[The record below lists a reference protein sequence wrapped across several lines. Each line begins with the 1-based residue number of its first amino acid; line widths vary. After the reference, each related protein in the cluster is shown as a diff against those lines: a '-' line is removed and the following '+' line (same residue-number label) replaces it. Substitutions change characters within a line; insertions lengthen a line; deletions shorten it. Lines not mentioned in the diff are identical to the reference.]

1 MTGLVCQENVAK
13 VKFTEGKKAIKTNT
27 IRVNI
32 TVMWSNTTVLLFVP
46 MIIFF
51 F

>member
-13 VKFTEGKKAIKTNT
+13 VKFTERKKAIKTNN

-32 TVMWSNTTVLLFVP
+32 TVMWSNTIFLLFVS
-46 MIIFF
+46 ILTIY
-51 F
+51 

>member
-13 VKFTEGKKAIKTNT
+13 VKFTEGKKAINT

-32 TVMWSNTTVLLFVP
+32 TVMWSNTIFLLFVS
-46 MIIFF
+46 ILTIF
-51 F
+51 